1 MSSLSVLLLSAVVI
15 GATAIKIADMEQGA
29 EFTKCVSISDFQT
42 KMLADDITLLDRL
55 ANGCCPKDSV
65 PGKKWVTGYKG
76 AQIVCGFKA
85 DGTIATS
92 TTSGTNA
99 KCTYNKC
106 YVDKQN
112 LACADDT
119 KQLLN
124 GCCAATTKANTGF
137 PALCK
142 NYFQTITTVN
152 KDKVNY
158 CTTYHK
164 NYGTVGRAG
173 TTVKTDDQ
181 ADGKLQPDKI
191 DTYATCAGGSGA
203 GASGAG
209 TGATTGATTTTSG
222 VGHAAVG
229 MMGVFASIFAH
240 TMWL

>member
-1 MSSLSVLLLSAVVI
+1 MSSLSALLLSALVI
-15 GATAIKIADMEQGA
+15 DATGIKIADMEQGA

-42 KMLADDITLLDRL
+42 KTLADEITLVDRL

-65 PGKKWVTGYKG
+65 PGQKWRAGYKG
-76 AQIVCGFKA
+76 PQIVCGFKA

-92 TTSGTNA
+92 TTTGSNA
-99 KCTYNKC
+99 QCTYNKC

-137 PALCK
+137 PATCK
-142 NYFQTITTVN
+142 NYFYSETTVN

-164 NYGTVGRAG
+164 DYGTVGRAG
-173 TTVKTDDQ
+173 TKVKTDDQ

-191 DTYATCAGGSGA
+191 DTYAPCAGGSGA
-203 GASGAG
+203 G
-209 TGATTGATTTTSG
+209 TGSTTTSG
-222 VGHAAVG
+222 VGRAAAG
-229 MMGVFASIFAH
+229 MMGIFASVFAH